1 MVRLSVGVSLV
12 LMTLMI
18 GCTEIPDGFKPVENF
33 DIERYL
39 GKWYEIARLDHKFE
53 RNMSNVSATYTA
65 NDSGDITVV
74 NRGYKVK
81 TGQWKSIQGV
91 ARPIGNENTGS
102 LKVSFFGPFYGGYHI
117 IDLDQQTYSYAM
129 VVGPNRSYF
138 WILSRERV
146 MNEALLNELVT
157 KAAAYGIDTKKLIR
171 VEQNLPEG

>member
-1 MVRLSVGVSLV
+1 MVRVCVGVSLV
-12 LMTLMI
+12 LMTIMI
-18 GCTEIPDGFKPVENF
+18 GCTGIPDGFKPVENF
-33 DIERYL
+33 EIERYL

-53 RNMSNVSATYTA
+53 RDMSNVSATYTA

-81 TGQWKSIQGV
+81 TDEWKSIQGK
-91 ARPIGNENTGS
+91 ARPVGNENTGS

-129 VVGPNRSYF
+129 VVGPSRSYF
-138 WILSRERV
+138 WILSRNKV
-146 MNEALLNELVT
+146 VDQQLFNELVT
-157 KAAAYGIDTKKLIR
+157 RAGGMGIDTKKLIL